1 MPESD
6 ALDPLRLIGE
16 LQAKCDILEAQV
28 AALSA
33 FACATLDSNPR
44 RDELQTRWAI
54 HLAPAIKNFSQYND
68 QRILWASMVPGWID
82 QRLSEKTRTS

>member
-1 MPESD
+1 MNKPD
-6 ALDPLRLIGE
+6 ALDPLYLIGE
-16 LQAKCDILEAQV
+16 LQAKCDILQAQV
-28 AALSA
+28 AALTA

-68 QRILWASMVPGWID
+68 QRIQWAATVPGWID
-82 QRLSEKTRTS
+82 QRLSEKPRAS